1 MRKPPRKKDEPI
13 INRRILMRV
22 IFSATVIVAGTLFI
36 YYFALS
42 DDHNMSRRDQ
52 TMVRISLTVTYSAV
66 TIDLFYPYVQTFS
79 CFVFLDL
86 VSAVQNR
93 GLGCGIAQN
102 RMLLIT
108 VGVSFMSQL
117 ALVYV
122 AFMQAIFQTEAL
134 PMDDLLLLF
143 ALAASSFGLHEIR
156 RRYERSLNQS
166 ETYASAMEELA

>member
-22 IFSATVIVAGTLFI
+22 IFSATIIVVGTLFI

-66 TIDLFYPYVQTFS
+66 IIDLFYRYVQTFS

-86 VSAVQNR
+86 VSAVQSR
-93 GLGCGIAQN
+93 GLGCGITQN

-122 AFMQAIFQTEAL
+122 PFMQAIFQTEAL

-143 ALAASSFGLHEIR
+143 ALAATSFALHETR

-166 ETYASAMEELA
+166 ETYAIAMEELA